1 MCDYEI
7 GSEEYKINVLYPKL
21 VNDVTNEDLAILGY
35 PDFKGSF
42 MCAFIEDVLKLKC
55 DEVKNTMTYLDFI
68 NAYEK
73 YKRSRCV
80 KN

>member
-1 MCDYEI
+1 MYGYKI

-21 VNDVTNEDLAILGY
+21 INDVTNEDLAILGY
-35 PDFKGSF
+35 PDLKGSF
-42 MCAFIEDVLKLKC
+42 MCAFIEDVLKLKYV
-55 DEVKNTMTYLDFI
+55 EIKNTMTYLDFI

-73 YKRSRCV
+73 YKRSHYA